1 MQADDWR
8 NRFWV
13 HSGEQDANL
22 LLRSKKSCEKSSRF
36 HTHEKFALKKRKFEM
51 RWLGTNN
58 LGMLLLSIWL
68 ILTGLLPILLV
79 TFPNM
84 SLFFQALALV
94 AGVLLLL
101 GR

>member
-1 MQADDWR
+1 
-8 NRFWV
+8 
-13 HSGEQDANL
+13 
-22 LLRSKKSCEKSSRF
+22 
-36 HTHEKFALKKRKFEM
+36 M

-68 ILTGLLPILLV
+68 ILTGLLPILQV

>member
-1 MQADDWR
+1 
-8 NRFWV
+8 
-13 HSGEQDANL
+13 
-22 LLRSKKSCEKSSRF
+22 
-36 HTHEKFALKKRKFEM
+36 M

-68 ILTGLLPILLV
+68 ILTGLLPILHV

-84 SLFFQALALV
+84 SLFFQALALL